1 MVSIIPAILT
11 KSFDEVIE
19 KFNLTEGLVE
29 RVQVDIIDEIFA
41 KNITIDPSQLTDI
54 ETETFI
60 DYHLMVKEPIGWIN
74 RCVEG
79 QADRII
85 GHIEMMEDQI
95 AFGSEVRSSGKA
107 VGLALDLN
115 TPVSKLDPNV
125 IPRLDVILLMSVKA
139 GFGGQ
144 DFDEKVLEK
153 ITELDHIR
161 ARDNLFFTICIDGGI
176 TLQNIDEVA
185 TDGVDEVTVGQRIF
199 DGDIRTNIEHFK
211 NAAHTGY

>member
-11 KSFDEVIE
+11 KSFDEVLE
-19 KFNLTEGLVE
+19 KFNLTEGVVE
-29 RVQVDIIDEIFA
+29 RVQVDIIDGLFA
-41 KNITIDPSQLTDI
+41 KNETIDPSQLCDI
-54 ETETFI
+54 ETSTFI
-60 DYHLMVKEPIGWIN
+60 DYHLMVKEPITWID
-74 RCVEG
+74 RCVKG

-85 GHIEMMEDQI
+85 GHIEMMDDQI
-95 AFGSEVRSSGKA
+95 AFVSEVRGYGKA
-107 VGLALDLN
+107 VGLAIDLD
-115 TPVSKLDPNV
+115 TPVSKLDATV
-125 IPRLDVILLMSVKA
+125 IGRLDVILLMSVKA

-185 TDGVDEVTVGQRIF
+185 TDGVDEVTIGQRIF
-199 DGDIRTNIEHFK
+199 DGEIRANIEHFK
-211 NAAHTGY
+211 NASHGVQ